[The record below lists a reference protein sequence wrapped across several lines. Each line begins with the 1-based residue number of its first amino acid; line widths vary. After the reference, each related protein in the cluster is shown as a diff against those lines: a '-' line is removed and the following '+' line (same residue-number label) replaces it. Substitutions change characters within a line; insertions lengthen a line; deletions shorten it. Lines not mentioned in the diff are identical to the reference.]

1 MASAEPRETLGALWE
16 WGWACMMDLGR
27 AFFWRAPPSPPSITS
42 WDSEDPGHLWSGF
55 SPSTSALAG
64 TVLLADKPQ
73 AARGQSGGRGLLT
86 AAL

>member
-64 TVLLADKPQ
+64 KDGHKEWGGCHPYSEGPIA
-73 AARGQSGGRGLLT
+73 SGE
-86 AAL
+86 AQK